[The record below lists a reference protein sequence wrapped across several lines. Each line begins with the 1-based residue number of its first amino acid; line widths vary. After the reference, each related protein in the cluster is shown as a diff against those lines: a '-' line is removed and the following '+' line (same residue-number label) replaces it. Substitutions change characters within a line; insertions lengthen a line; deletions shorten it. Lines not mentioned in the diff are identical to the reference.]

1 MYKFKNTLCIFNKR
15 FNSFFHKNNELLKIL
30 KYPELIRTQEIIK
43 NLLNTDKYRESL
55 NFFLIKINLR
65 SNFFYLK
72 MLSSNLLF
80 FIFSLLLVFSASMV
94 VISQQP
100 VFSLL
105 FLVSSFILSSFLL
118 FLLECEF
125 LALLFIIIYVG
136 AIAILFLFAIMML
149 ETKLVDLKR
158 NTIQYFP
165 AGIIFFLLLIIPLF
179 SLINKHF
186 GADLINS
193 NNFYL
198 NIYQNWYDLIDSTND
213 INVYGQVL
221 YSYFVLQFLI
231 AGLILLLILIGVVY
245 LTNTFEKHT
254 IQQSS
259 FRQLSRNA
267 KIF

>member
-1 MYKFKNTLCIFNKR
+1 M
-15 FNSFFHKNNELLKIL
+15 SV
-30 KYPELIRTQEIIK
+30 
-43 NLLNTDKYRESL
+43 
-55 NFFLIKINLR
+55 
-65 SNFFYLK
+65 
-72 MLSSNLLF
+72 NLLF
-80 FIFSLLLVFSASMV
+80 YFFSLILVFSASMV

-105 FLVSSFILSSFLL
+105 FLVSSFIFSAFLL

-149 ETKLVDLKR
+149 ETKLINLKR

-165 AGIIFFLLLIIPLF
+165 VGLIFFFFLLIPLF
-179 SLINKHF
+179 SIINKHF
-186 GADLINS
+186 SNS
-193 NNFYL
+193 GIIGLDNFYL
-198 NIYQNWYDLIDSTND
+198 NTYQNWYDLIDSTYD
-213 INVYGQVL
+213 ISVYGQIL

-231 AGLILLLILIGVVY
+231 AGLILLLILLGVVY
-245 LTNTFEKHT
+245 LTNSFKKHT